1 MKRLLFILALIGV
14 AFPACIDNATEIVFS
29 EQGTNIIAVIA
40 LTIFVIAGAYAL
52 GSMLSNPRYTV
63 FAKDEAYHLGFS
75 MVVLVAF
82 SGILVASCSVMD
94 LFYDSTF
101 GEVAGTTSTC
111 YHAGDGINKV
121 STCYAKLI
129 EKDANRMSKEYI
141 QRYLDE
147 LMDSTFS
154 WSIALPLFNSYTTVP
169 GAYKRITSNQYDM
182 ILNSFLVPALMSISM
197 QKLAINFVNENALR
211 WILPSAFVLRIF
223 IPTRPL
229 GNVLIALALGLYVV
243 IPFMFVFNYTM
254 YEAVLTDCTTFA
266 DAVCDNVV
274 DGICTSPAATCT
286 NYYGFWN
293 VARLIP
299 QAFFL
304 PNLTIAVFI
313 TFLASMNKALRVLG

>member
-1 MKRLLFILALIGV
+1 MKRILFMLALIGV
-14 AFPACIDNATEIVFS
+14 AFPACLDNATDIILS
-29 EQGTNIIAVIA
+29 EQGTNIIGVIA
-40 LTIFVIAGAYAL
+40 FTMFLIAGSYAL
-52 GSMLSNPRYTV
+52 GSALNNPRYTV

-82 SGILVASCSVMD
+82 SAILVASCSVMD
-94 LFYDSTF
+94 MFYDSTF
-101 GEVAGTTSTC
+101 GEISGTGSSC
-111 YHAGDGINKV
+111 YESGDGINKV
-121 STCYAKLI
+121 STCYSKLI
-129 EKDANRMSKEYI
+129 EKDAKKISEEYI

-147 LMDSTFS
+147 LMDSTFA
-154 WSIALPLFNSYTTVP
+154 WSITIPLFNSMTTVP
-169 GAYKRITSNQYDM
+169 GAYRRVTSNQYDM

-197 QKLAINFVNENALR
+197 QKLAINFVNENAMR
-211 WILPSAFVLRIF
+211 WILPSAFLLRIF
-223 IPTRPL
+223 IPTRSI
-229 GNVLIALALGLYVV
+229 GNILIALALGLYVV

-254 YEAVLTDCTTFA
+254 YEAVLTDCTSFA
-266 DAVCDNVV
+266 AAVCDNVV
-274 DGICTSPAATCT
+274 DGVCTNPTAACT